1 MNNRRPNKLY
11 TDFLWYFVGSI
22 IPAIIVFIRLPI
34 FTRHF
39 TPEEY
44 GYYTLVSS
52 TFAYMSM
59 VLFSWISSCLWR
71 FYNEAEKK
79 NTLNALYSN
88 LIFFSL
94 ASSFLLLAITTIW
107 LILIKSTLVYRL
119 VFLSFLQLTSGQAL
133 SLYLVTVRI
142 REKALF
148 YNLIYSL
155 QAIGAFALLFY
166 FAFSLNYRIESI
178 LIGQAIINIILIIV
192 IIAGIR
198 KFPRISFA
206 LVTGKSVRE
215 LLTYGA
221 VGLYTSFCV
230 LLLVSADRY
239 IIAIFHDIGSVGIY
253 NQIYMLGQFSIYHLV
268 TVFFNTINPRLIKVL
283 TYKPPDLNNQIA
295 GYIRF
300 FVIIILPLVFYFSV
314 FSRQM
319 ADILLGEKFRIG
331 YRMIPYIM
339 TSSFIY
345 GLTLFNEAKLKF
357 ENRFRPLITGMTIA
371 CLVNIVLNFTLV
383 PLWGY
388 QAAAW
393 TTLLSYIVLYL
404 WFYAADS
411 IKYLNNDLVNYLI
424 PVFLVL
430 IAQLGLDLVLRHVLN
445 LNINEWL
452 TILEGV
458 VFLSAYIILNI
469 KKIHHIEVM
478 FQILK

>member
-1 MNNRRPNKLY
+1 M
-11 TDFLWYFVGSI
+11 
-22 IPAIIVFIRLPI
+22 
-34 FTRHF
+34 
-39 TPEEY
+39 
-44 GYYTLVSS
+44 
-52 TFAYMSM
+52 
-59 VLFSWISSCLWR
+59 
-71 FYNEAEKK
+71 
-79 NTLNALYSN
+79 
-88 LIFFSL
+88 
-94 ASSFLLLAITTIW
+94 
-107 LILIKSTLVYRL
+107 IKSTLVYRL

-142 REKALF
+142 REKALY

-166 FAFSLNYRIESI
+166 FAFFLNYRIESI
-178 LIGQAIINIILIIV
+178 LIGQVIINIVLIIV

-221 VGLYTSFCV
+221 VGLYASFCV

-253 NQIYMLGQFSIYHLV
+253 NQVYMLGQFSIYHLV

-283 TYKPPDLNNQIA
+283 TYKPPDLNDQIA

-300 FVIIILPLVFYFSV
+300 FIIIILPLVFYFSI

-339 TSSFIY
+339 TSSFLY

-357 ENRFRPLITGMTIA
+357 ENRFSSLITGMTIA
-371 CLVNIVLNFTLV
+371 CIVNIILNFILV

-393 TTLLSYIVLYL
+393 TTLLAYIVLYL
-404 WFYAADS
+404 WFYVADS
-411 IKYLNNDLVNYLI
+411 IKYLNIKLANYLI
-424 PVFLVL
+424 PVFIIL
-430 IAQLGLDLVLRHVLN
+430 IVQLGLDQVLRLVFHLD
-445 LNINEWL
+445 INEWF

-458 VFLSAYIILNI
+458 VFLSAYIILNR
-469 KKIHHIEVM
+469 KYIHHIE
-478 FQILK
+478 LLYKS

>member
-1 MNNRRPNKLY
+1 MNKGSQNKFY
-11 TDFLWYFVGSI
+11 HDFFWYFIGSI

-34 FTRHF
+34 FTRYF

-44 GYYTLVSS
+44 GYYTLVTS

-178 LIGQAIINIILIIV
+178 LIGQVIINIILIIV

-198 KFPRISFA
+198 KFPRISFT

-215 LLTYGA
+215 LLTYGT

-283 TYKPPDLNNQIA
+283 TYKPPDLNDQIA
-295 GYIRF
+295 GFIRF
-300 FVIIILPLVFYFSV
+300 FIIIILPLVFYFSI

-319 ADILLGEKFRIG
+319 ANILLGEKFRIG
-331 YRMIPYIM
+331 YRMIPFIM
-339 TSSFIY
+339 TSSFLY

-357 ENRFRPLITGMTIA
+357 ENRFRTLIAGMTIA
-371 CLVNIVLNFTLV
+371 CLGNIALNFILV

-393 TTLLSYIVLYL
+393 TTLLAYIVLYL
-404 WFYAADS
+404 WLYVADS
-411 IKYLNNDLVNYLI
+411 IKYLNNNLVNDLTHVFIILI
-424 PVFLVL
+424 V
-430 IAQLGLDLVLRHVLN
+430 QLGLDQVLRHVLH
-445 LNINEWL
+445 LDINDWF

-458 VFLSAYIILNI
+458 VFLSAYLILNR
-469 KKIHHIEVM
+469 KYIHQIE
-478 FQILK
+478 LLYKN

>member
-1 MNNRRPNKLY
+1 MNNGSQNKFY
-11 TDFLWYFVGSI
+11 RDFLWYFIGSI
-22 IPAIIVFIRLPI
+22 IPALIAFIRLPI
-34 FTRHF
+34 FTRYF
-39 TPEEY
+39 SPEEY
-44 GYYTLVSS
+44 GYYTLVTS

-94 ASSFLLLAITTIW
+94 ASSFLLLGITTIW
-107 LILIKSTLVYRL
+107 LILVKSTLVYRL
-119 VFLSFLQLTSGQAL
+119 VFLSFLQLTSGQVL

-178 LIGQAIINIILIIV
+178 LIGQVIINILLMLVVV
-192 IIAGIR
+192 ISIK
-198 KFPRISFA
+198 KFPRISFT

-239 IIAIFHDIGSVGIY
+239 IIAIFNDIGSVGIY
-253 NQIYMLGQFSIYHLV
+253 NQVYMLGQFSIYHLV
-268 TVFFNTINPRLIKVL
+268 TVFFNTINPRVIKVL
-283 TYKPPDLNNQIA
+283 TYKPPDLNDQIT

-300 FVIIILPLVFYFSV
+300 FIIIILPLVFYFSI

-319 ADILLGEKFRIG
+319 ANILLGEKFRIG

-357 ENRFRPLITGMTIA
+357 ENRFSSLITGMTIA
-371 CLVNIVLNFTLV
+371 SLVNIALNFLLV

-393 TTLLSYIVLYL
+393 TTLLSYIILYL
-404 WFYAADS
+404 WFYGADS
-411 IKYLNNDLVNYLI
+411 IKYLNKNLLNYLT
-424 PVFLVL
+424 PVFLILVL
-430 IAQLGLDLVLRHVLN
+430 QLGLDLMLRHVFHLD
-445 LNINEWL
+445 INEWV
-452 TILEGV
+452 TVFEGF
-458 VFLSAYIILNI
+458 VFLSVYVILNR
-469 KKIHHIEVM
+469 KNIHH
-478 FQILK
+478 LGLLYKS